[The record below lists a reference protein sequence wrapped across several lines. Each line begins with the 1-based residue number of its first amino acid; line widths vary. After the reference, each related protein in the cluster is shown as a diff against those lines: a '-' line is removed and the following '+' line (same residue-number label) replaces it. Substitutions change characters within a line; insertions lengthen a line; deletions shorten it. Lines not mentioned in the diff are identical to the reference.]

1 MKLSALFIVSF
12 QKSSPNK
19 SGRHKIRKIIKD
31 KDLSKS
37 TKEADREER
46 ERRKRMEERQKL
58 FNQTFD
64 LTNDANL
71 QELPLDFDPETKK
84 VLVEVG

>member
-1 MKLSALFIVSF
+1 M
-12 QKSSPNK
+12 
-19 SGRHKIRKIIKD
+19 
-31 KDLSKS
+31 S